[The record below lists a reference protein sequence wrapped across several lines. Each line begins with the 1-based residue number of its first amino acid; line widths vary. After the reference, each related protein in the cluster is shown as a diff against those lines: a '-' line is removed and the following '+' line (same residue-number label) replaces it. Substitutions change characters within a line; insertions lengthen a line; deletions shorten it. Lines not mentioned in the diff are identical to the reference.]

1 MSYRTQILN
10 MSMAVMLL
18 SICISCKRAGR
29 PARVMLPDT
38 ITYSAG
44 VLGEK
49 MLVPTVADNFPF
61 YTSDTTVTINGV
73 QRSLLAI
80 AVPDQQFDETAM
92 NLVKAYEPLAG
103 FLWAELQRDHKTG
116 VLVNFCGDSKNSI
129 QKRQDITMQNFKGED
144 LPASVVFVWDS
155 SSAFRANYFIQQ
167 LSQMSEIK
175 IGRET
180 TVSDDFLQLKP
191 TINN

>member
-80 AVPDQQFDETAM
+80 AVPDQQS
-92 NLVKAYEPLAG
+92 YEPLAG